1 MRKQDLY
8 FVEETDTFGGEANYG
23 YANRYIVKAST
34 ERGALRKVA
43 SKGWHM
49 VCDGRAD
56 CESGLTCWSVEWID
70 EEEADMICQWYSS
83 IYDERK

>member
-8 FVEETDTFGGEANYG
+8 FVEETDTFGGEANYS
-23 YANRYIVKAST
+23 YVNRYIVKAST

-43 SKGWHM
+43 SNGWRM
-49 VCDGRAD
+49 VYDGRAD
-56 CESGLTCWSVEWID
+56 SESGLTCWSVEWID
-70 EEEADMICQWYSS
+70 EEDADSICERYSS

>member
-23 YANRYIVKAST
+23 YVNRYIVKAST
-34 ERGALRKVA
+34 ERDALRKVA
-43 SKGWHM
+43 SKGWRQR
-49 VCDGRAD
+49 VCRRAD
-56 CESGLTCWSVEWID
+56 SESGLTCWSVEWID
-70 EEEADMICQWYSS
+70 EEEADRICQWYSS